1 MHNFV
6 IEYLGKIE
14 NEYENTLP
22 CLSAAQM
29 GSNHDKMDDENL
41 VTHSL

>member
-14 NEYENTLP
+14 NEFENTLP

-29 GSNHDKMDDENL
+29 GSNHDKMDVENL